1 MLFYHGVLFFREA
14 DGLLQDTVGYAYL
27 AYIVQQGPVGQGPHL
42 FLGQGDLA
50 ADAQREAGYGP
61 QVLLDVGVF
70 GLHGLDERLGYPQDP
85 PLALEF
91 LEVMRVSGKPGDA
104 FGLFVRFLQGAYGRV
119 EYRVRVPRLGDHPA
133 HGGRGKVTG
142 SPDLLRDVL
151 LERAGDPAGPALVR
165 AAKDDDELFVP
176 VAERALPA
184 VPELLADLTE
194 KDVASAATP
203 ATKPCRMH
211 RQDRERPA
219 VGELLPQDASQRR
232 PVGQTG
238 KLVQPAR
245 GVRGVLQGGGY
256 LPGQELQGPLLLGA
270 ILPAADDHGPPSL
283 LFVHA

>member
-151 LERAGDPAGPALVR
+151 LERAGDPAGPALAR
-165 AAKDDDELFVP
+165 AAKDDNELFVP

-184 VPELLADLTE
+184 VPQPLSDPAQ
-194 KDVASAATP
+194 KNAAGT

-211 RQDRERPA
+211 RQYRKRPA
-219 VGELLPQDASQRR
+219 VGELLPQYASQRR
-232 PVGQTG
+232 PVRQT
-238 KLVQPAR
+238 R
-245 GVRGVLQGGGY
+245 
-256 LPGQELQGPLLLGA
+256 
-270 ILPAADDHGPPSL
+270 
-283 LFVHA
+283 